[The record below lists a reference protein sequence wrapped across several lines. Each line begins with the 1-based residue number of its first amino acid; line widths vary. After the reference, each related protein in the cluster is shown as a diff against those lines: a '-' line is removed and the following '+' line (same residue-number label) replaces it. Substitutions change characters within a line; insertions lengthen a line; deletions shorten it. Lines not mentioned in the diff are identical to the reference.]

1 MDPERWQQIDQ
12 LFHSA
17 LKCEPAARA
26 AFLQA
31 SIEDEALRHEVESLV
46 ESHEQSDSFIEA
58 PATDLAAELL
68 AGTEEVLAAGEAV
81 GPYKIVSLL
90 GEGGMGEVYLAHD
103 ERLGRQVA
111 LKLLPAQFTLDADR
125 VHRFEQEARAVSALN
140 HPNIVTIHEIG
151 NSNSQH
157 FITTEF
163 IDGETLRQHLV
174 SKPLNLEEVLD
185 IATQIASALAAAH
198 AAGIVH
204 RDIKPE
210 NVMLRRD
217 GIVKVLDFG
226 LAKLASQ
233 ELAAVSTHRA
243 TPATVNTAI
252 PTAP

>member
-68 AGTEEVLAAGEAV
+68 AETEEVLAAGQAV

-90 GEGGMGEVYLAHD
+90 GEGGMGEVYLARD

-111 LKLLPAQFTLDADR
+111 LKLLPAQFTRDADR
-125 VHRFEQEARAVSALN
+125 VQRFEQEAPVPLRRYARVPSGLER
-140 HPNIVTIHEIG
+140 IVTKALRKTRDERYQTA
-151 NSNSQH
+151 N
-157 FITTEF
+157 
-163 IDGETLRQHLV
+163 DLARDLKTL
-174 SKPLNLEEVLD
+174 K
-185 IATQIASALAAAH
+185 
-198 AAGIVH
+198 
-204 RDIKPE
+204 
-210 NVMLRRD
+210 
-217 GIVKVLDFG
+217 
-226 LAKLASQ
+226 
-233 ELAAVSTHRA
+233 
-243 TPATVNTAI
+243 
-252 PTAP
+252 